1 MKLLFTQNICVIK
14 NASTDK
20 CTQTQTQTQTD
31 TQTHRHTL
39 YSRSGGQ
46 KKLKKDSFGTVL
58 VITRDWPFPAC
69 IYKHDSN
76 SLSTEQI
83 LRLMT
88 HHTCTCIL

>member
-14 NASTDK
+14 NASTGK
-20 CTQTQTQTQTD
+20 CTQT
-31 TQTHRHTL
+31 HTL
-39 YSRSGGQ
+39 YSRSGGE

-58 VITRDWPFPAC
+58 VITRDWPFPTC

-83 LRLMT
+83 LRSMT
-88 HHTCTCIL
+88 HHIL